1 MDKQT
6 SFRAA
11 LVYRIVTGLGAAS
24 AIATAACGDGQTSTA
39 GTGGA
44 GGTSGAGGAGG
55 AGGAT
60 TSSVTASSAA
70 TTTTTTT
77 TTATSTSSTSSGS
90 GSSSASTGSG
100 MTNVERCFPLPGA
113 SCPSYATALEIF
125 GSCTSKNEFI
135 NMWLS
140 GPTMT
145 ATECCYQVDVTD
157 PNDPNCGI
165 PGRPFVVEGRARVA
179 PVSAGL
185 RGWEAHTAPP
195 PRARAASAALS
206 PRVVDLDAATRAH
219 LGQAWATDA
228 AYEHASV
235 ASFGK
240 LALEL
245 LSFGAT
251 ADLVRAAHE
260 AAIEEIGHA
269 QMGFALASAYLR
281 APVGPGALA
290 EARGFAGASTLAELA
305 AATVREGCFG
315 ETLAAV
321 VASAQHAAATDP
333 AVREVLAIVA
343 EEESRHAELAFR
355 VVAWAVSLG
364 GDDVRRAVHHAFLES
379 LEETRH
385 AAAEARRGAP
395 SSAPARA
402 HGRLS
407 TAEVL
412 AERLRAAEEVV
423 IPAMEHLLGAPV

>member
-6 SFRAA
+6 TFRAT
-11 LVYRIVTGLGAAS
+11 LVYRLVTGLGAAS
-24 AIATAACGDGQTSTA
+24 AIATAACGDGQSSTA

-44 GGTSGAGGAGG
+44 SGTTGAGG

-60 TSSVTASSAA
+60 TSSVTASSTTA
-70 TTTTTTT
+70 TTTTTTG
-77 TTATSTSSTSSGS
+77 ATSTSDASSS
-90 GSSSASTGSG
+90 AGSSSSTGSG
-100 MTNVERCFPLPGA
+100 MTNVERCFPIGGNP
-113 SCPSYATALEIF
+113 SCPDLALAKEIV
-125 GSCTSKNEFI
+125 GTCTSTHEYVK
-135 NMWLS
+135 MWIS
-140 GPTMT
+140 GPTT
-145 ATECCYQVDVTD
+145 VGTDCCYQVDLTD
-157 PNDPNCGI
+157 PNAPDCIMI
-165 PGRPFVVEGRARVA
+165 PGRPFVVGGQARVA

-185 RGWEAHTAPP
+185 RGWEARTPTL

-206 PRVVDLDAATRAH
+206 PHIADLDAATRAH
-219 LGQAWATDA
+219 LGRAWATDA

-245 LSFGAT
+245 LSFGAP
-251 ADLVRAAHE
+251 ADLVRAAHD
-260 AAIEEIGHA
+260 AALDEIGHA
-269 QMGFALASAYLR
+269 QMGFALASAYLG

-290 EARGFAGASTLAELA
+290 EARGFAGAATLADLA
-305 AATVREGCFG
+305 AAAVQEGCFG

-321 VASAQHAAATDP
+321 VASAQLAAATDP
-333 AVREVLAIVA
+333 AVREALAIIV

-379 LEETRH
+379 LATARQ
-385 AAAEARRGAP
+385 AAEEAQHGAP
-395 SSAPARA
+395 SSALARA

-423 IPAMEHLLGAPV
+423 VPAMGHLLGAPV

>member
-6 SFRAA
+6 TFRAA

-24 AIATAACGDGQTSTA
+24 AVATAACGDGQSSTA

-44 GGTSGAGGAGG
+44 SGTTGASGT
-55 AGGAT
+55 GGAT
-60 TSSVTASSAA
+60 TSSVTASSTAAA
-70 TTTTTTT
+70 TTTTG
-77 TTATSTSSTSSGS
+77 ATSTSATSSAASS
-90 GSSSASTGSG
+90 GSSSASTGTG
-100 MTNVERCFPLPGA
+100 MTNTERCFPLAPNP
-113 SCPSYATALEIF
+113 SCPDLALAKELF
-125 GSCTSKNEFI
+125 GTCTSTDETIK
-135 NMWLS
+135 MWLS
-140 GPTMT
+140 GPTTMGT
-145 ATECCYQVDVTD
+145 DCCYQVDVTN
-157 PNDPNCGI
+157 PNDPACVPI

-185 RGWEAHTAPP
+185 RGWEARTPMS

-206 PRVVDLDAATRAH
+206 PHVADLDAATRAH
-219 LGQAWATDA
+219 LGRAWATDA

-245 LSFGAT
+245 LSFGAPV
-251 ADLVRAAHE
+251 DLVRAAHE
-260 AAIEEIGHA
+260 AAIDEIGHA

-290 EARGFAGASTLAELA
+290 EARGFTGAATLADLA
-305 AATVREGCFG
+305 AAAVHEGCFG

-321 VASAQHAAATDP
+321 VASAQYAAATDP

-364 GDDVRRAVHHAFLES
+364 GDDVRSVVHCAFLEA
-379 LEETRH
+379 LEAARH
-385 AAAEARRGAP
+385 AASEARHEAP
-395 SSAPARA
+395 SSALVRA

-423 IPAMEHLLGAPV
+423 VPAMGHLLGAPV

>member
-11 LVYRIVTGLGAAS
+11 LVYRLVTGLGAAS
-24 AIATAACGDGQTSTA
+24 AVATAACGDGQSSTA

-44 GGTSGAGGAGG
+44 GGVGG

-60 TSSVTASSAA
+60 TSSATASGTTAA
-70 TTTTTTT
+70 TTTTTTGG
-77 TTATSTSSTSSGS
+77 TSTS
-90 GSSSASTGSG
+90 GSSSSGSSSSSTGSG
-100 MTNVERCFPLPGA
+100 MSNVERCFPIGVNP
-113 SCPSYATALEIF
+113 SCPDVVSAPEML
-125 GSCTSKNEFI
+125 GNCTSTFEAVK
-135 NMWLS
+135 MWLS
-140 GPTMT
+140 GPTAMGT
-145 ATECCYQVDVTD
+145 NCCYQVDVTD
-157 PNDPNCGI
+157 PDNEACVAI
-165 PGRPFVVEGRARVA
+165 PGRPFVIEGRARVA

-185 RGWEAHTAPP
+185 RGWEACTPSLP
-195 PRARAASAALS
+195 QPRIDSAAPA
-206 PRVVDLDAATRAH
+206 PRVEGLDEATRVH
-219 LGQAWATDA
+219 LGRAWATDA

-245 LSFGAT
+245 LAFGAP
-251 ADLVRAAHE
+251 ADLVRAAHA

-269 QMGFALASAYLR
+269 QRGFALASAYLR
-281 APVGPGALA
+281 APIGPGALA
-290 EARGFAGASTLAELA
+290 EARQFAGAATLADLA
-305 AATVREGCFG
+305 IATVHEGCFG

-321 VASAQHAAATDP
+321 VASAQLAAATDP
-333 AVREVLAIVA
+333 AVREALTIIA

-355 VVAWAVSLG
+355 IVAWAVSLG
-364 GDDVRRAVHHAFLES
+364 GDDVRSAVHHAFLES
-379 LEETRH
+379 LEVTRH
-385 AAAEARRGAP
+385 AAAEAQSAAP
-395 SSAPARA
+395 SSPSLRA